1 MFVPAATYARRL
13 TIDRRAEEV
22 TMNTNAPPDT
32 PFDYKAMAELFPGRN
47 IRVRPRVYK
56 YKRFNHAADA
66 IRFAV
71 EQLPAEVLLG
81 AYLEVNGERYDSRG
95 IRRLYDGTEYPFP
108 RLAKV
113 A

>member
-1 MFVPAATYARRL
+1 M
-13 TIDRRAEEV
+13 II
-22 TMNTNAPPDT
+22 NAQAIEK
-32 PFDYKAMAELFPGRN
+32 FDYKAPAELFPGRN
-47 IRVRPRVYK
+47 NRVRPRTFK

-71 EQLPAEVLLG
+71 EQLPVDVLLG
-81 AYLEVNGERYDSRG
+81 AYLEVNGERYDGRG
-95 IRRLYDGTEYPFP
+95 IRRLYDCAEYPFP